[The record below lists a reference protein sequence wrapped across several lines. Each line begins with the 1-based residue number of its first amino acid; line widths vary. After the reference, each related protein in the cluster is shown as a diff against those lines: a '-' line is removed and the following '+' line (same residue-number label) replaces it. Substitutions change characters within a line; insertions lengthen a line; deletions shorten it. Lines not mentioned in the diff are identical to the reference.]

1 MNVGIFIFNDV
12 EVLDMAGPFEVF
24 SLAEKDGK
32 KAFNVFTIA
41 EHNNIL
47 TARNGLL
54 LKPNYTLQNHPNL
67 DILIIPGGY
76 GAEHIELKNASILK
90 WVKLQSQKVNF
101 LLSICTGVFIL
112 AECGL
117 LNSKKATTHWMD
129 LDRLGKNYP
138 SIEVI
143 RNVKYVDEGSILT
156 SGGISAGI
164 DLSFHLLKREL
175 GPEIASA
182 TARQMDYNI
191 RVDAINMPQ

>member
-1 MNVGIFIFNDV
+1 MNVGIFIFKDV

-90 WVKLQSQKVNF
+90 WVKLQSQNVNF

-117 LNSKKATTHWMD
+117 LQNKQATTHWMD
-129 LDRLGKNYP
+129 LDRLEEEYP
-138 SIEVI
+138 QIKVI
-143 RNVKYVDEGSILT
+143 RNKKFVDEGKVLT
-156 SGGISAGI
+156 SGGMAMGIELSLYMLFKLVGLEAG
-164 DLSFHLLKREL
+164 KRVAHKMQYQTDF
-175 GPEIASA
+175 PASL
-182 TARQMDYNI
+182 
-191 RVDAINMPQ
+191 